1 MPEKPASVVDQ
12 IRKALAEG
20 GEKAEGGGGGMPSE
34 LFFVAKDGV
43 KVVRFLTE
51 FNAATAIKMHDW
63 FGHFYPQPCFKYY
76 NKVCP
81 FCKASNSNIKTNT
94 WYAWTVYD
102 YESQSKRLAMFKTT
116 LASPLE
122 DLVEIYDANEQT
134 ILDRDITIKR
144 SSSGEG
150 KTHYRARAKN
160 PSEFTGKFKKP
171 FTEEKIFQILQGTIK
186 IVAVPAEEAAPSEEE

>member
-20 GEKAEGGGGGMPSE
+20 GEKGEGGGGMPAE

-43 KVVRFLTE
+43 KAVRFLTE
-51 FNAATAIKMHDW
+51 FNASTAIQMHDW
-63 FGHFYPQPCFKYY
+63 FKHMYPQPCFKYY
-76 NKVCP
+76 GKVCP
-81 FCKASNSNIKTNT
+81 FCKSSNSNIKTNT

-102 YESQSKRLAMFKTT
+102 YESQTKRLAMFKAT

-122 DLVEIYDANEQT
+122 DLLEIYDSHDQT

-160 PSEFTGKFKKP
+160 ASEFAGKFKKP
-171 FTEEKIFQILQGTIK
+171 FTEEKIFQILQGTIRV
-186 IVAVPAEEAAPSEEE
+186 VAVPSEDAAPAEEE